1 MIIEENSFLRTGI
14 RATLEKE
21 EEGIEVIGDS
31 RPGEEALAAA
41 ERLRPDIVLMGLMWL
56 DHDPAAFCHQVTER
70 VPSTRVL
77 ALSFQNREE
86 DMLIAILARA
96 SGYISQNVE
105 RTELVRAIGMVNNG
119 GGYFDWEI
127 ARRVIERIQD
137 AKVRG
142 LTESIPDVLSDR
154 EVTILRMIGEGYE
167 NSEIGQGLKIAPTT
181 ARNNVYRILSKL
193 GVASRL
199 RLVSFAA
206 RRGIL
211 IAKEEPADD
220 SAE

>member
-1 MIIEENSFLRTGI
+1 
-14 RATLEKE
+14 
-21 EEGIEVIGDS
+21 
-31 RPGEEALAAA
+31 
-41 ERLRPDIVLMGLMWL
+41 
-56 DHDPAAFCHQVTER
+56 
-70 VPSTRVL
+70 
-77 ALSFQNREE
+77 
-86 DMLIAILARA
+86 MLIAILARA
-96 SGYISQNVE
+96 RGYVSQSVE

-137 AKVRG
+137 SKVRG

-154 EVTILRMIGEGYE
+154 EVTILRMVGEGFE
-167 NSEIGQGLKIAPTT
+167 NSEIGQSLKIATTT
-181 ARNNVYRILSKL
+181 ARNNVYRMLRKL

-211 IAKEEPADD
+211 MSTEDEPDD
-220 SAE
+220 SSE

>member
-1 MIIEENSFLRTGI
+1 
-14 RATLEKE
+14 
-21 EEGIEVIGDS
+21 
-31 RPGEEALAAA
+31 
-41 ERLRPDIVLMGLMWL
+41 
-56 DHDPAAFCHQVTER
+56 
-70 VPSTRVL
+70 
-77 ALSFQNREE
+77 
-86 DMLIAILARA
+86 
-96 SGYISQNVE
+96 
-105 RTELVRAIGMVNNG
+105 MVKSG
-119 GGYFDWEI
+119 GGYFDWET

-154 EVTILRMIGEGYE
+154 EATILRMVGEGYN
-167 NSEIGQGLKIAPTT
+167 NSEIGQCLNVAPTT
-181 ARNNVYRILSKL
+181 ARNNVHRILRNL

-220 SAE
+220 SSE